1 MLNPCFFFQ
10 MPKFLLTFANVLQM
24 PIAFNECKGIGK
36 NIIVQIFKR
45 IFYNIAYNLTLI
57 NSFNYE

>member
-1 MLNPCFFFQ
+1 
-10 MPKFLLTFANVLQM
+10 MPKILLTFANVLQM
-24 PIAFNECKGIGK
+24 LIAFNECKGIGK